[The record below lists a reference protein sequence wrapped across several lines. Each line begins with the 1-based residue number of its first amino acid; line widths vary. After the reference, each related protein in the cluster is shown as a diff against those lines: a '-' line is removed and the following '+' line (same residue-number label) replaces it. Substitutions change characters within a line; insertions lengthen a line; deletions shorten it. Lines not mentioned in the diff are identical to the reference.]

1 MAGRP
6 ERRSGVGSGWG
17 ARRGVSAVKG
27 GGGSPLEPPWRPTP
41 PPAPLSPGLEINR
54 FVSQRP
60 GDTEDHRQEREAGR
74 PSGRSVGGDPHLV
87 SALRKEGGG
96 GDGVHFNVHSQ
107 WTEII

>member
-1 MAGRP
+1 MATGTRAGEP
-6 ERRSGVGSGWG
+6 DALCQGTLNFVLQTVG
-17 ARRGVSAVKG
+17 
-27 GGGSPLEPPWRPTP
+27 
-41 PPAPLSPGLEINR
+41 
-54 FVSQRP
+54 RP